1 MEVREVKVQVKVHPA
16 GRMIEE
22 ADSQEERG
30 SKGRLAVDQNV
41 SVVTR
46 PVTGRGNAQSKM
58 AGAQEKMTPIVSSVE
73 KEVTLLGI
81 VLELPRQPHLSKML
95 EIRI

>member
-22 ADSQEERG
+22 EDSQEERG
-30 SKGRLAVDQNV
+30 SKGRLVVDQNV

-46 PVTGRGNAQSKM
+46 PGTGRGNAQSKM
-58 AGAQEKMTPIVSSVE
+58 AGARTPIVSSVE
-73 KEVTLLGI
+73 KEVILLGI